1 MKKSCFLM
9 FIMGVFLVG
18 ICGCAGTER
27 NSAATGSGNKINTET
42 EISYD
47 VEGYKERLQQKRV
60 PFTDYADQYADDVS
74 AVIAAEYQL
83 LHFDQA
89 VFGEFPNTDKVSLLK
104 ANDRNITAEESI
116 DIVKGWL
123 KNIWKTDDVN
133 LETELGVL
141 NFNIDTSGDES
152 VVETAD
158 GTKYPLVY
166 PHITE
171 LMSGEGVFLDRDD
184 CYIVIGD
191 DGIGEMSDGK
201 VSRYLNENGISARA
215 ADVLFMEQLGTE
227 IVSGDTEEL
236 GEEVYPL
243 INEELTI
250 GEGADIA
257 EKYFSQGTPY
267 AWTEEL
273 QSRASEVTVYQVE
286 DVYCYEFDMTRY
298 YCGVPV
304 VRTESGTYQ
313 FDGNYYVAGD
323 SKKAYVADGES
334 VTAYRGTND
343 GEPLIPLVTE
353 EELLCLPDAV
363 GILDENL
370 ASQLNVSVNLVEF
383 VYLPLG
389 FEDSSNT
396 DEEIF
401 FPCWRF
407 EGFNSVKN
415 ETMELYVDALTGDV
429 YYYTFS
435 PENTGYHAE

>member
-1 MKKSCFLM
+1 M
-9 FIMGVFLVG
+9 
-18 ICGCAGTER
+18 
-27 NSAATGSGNKINTET
+27 
-42 EISYD
+42 
-47 VEGYKERLQQKRV
+47 
-60 PFTDYADQYADDVS
+60 
-74 AVIAAEYQL
+74 
-83 LHFDQA
+83 
-89 VFGEFPNTDKVSLLK
+89 
-104 ANDRNITAEESI
+104 
-116 DIVKGWL
+116 
-123 KNIWKTDDVN
+123 
-133 LETELGVL
+133 
-141 NFNIDTSGDES
+141 
-152 VVETAD
+152 
-158 GTKYPLVY
+158 
-166 PHITE
+166 
-171 LMSGEGVFLDRDD
+171 
-184 CYIVIGD
+184 
-191 DGIGEMSDGK
+191 
-201 VSRYLNENGISARA
+201 
-215 ADVLFMEQLGTE
+215 
-227 IVSGDTEEL
+227 
-236 GEEVYPL
+236 YPL

-267 AWTEEL
+267 AWTE
-273 QSRASEVTVYQVE
+273 A
-286 DVYCYEFDMTRY
+286 
-298 YCGVPV
+298 
-304 VRTESGTYQ
+304 GTYQ

-396 DEEIF
+396 DEKIF

-415 ETMELYVDALTGDV
+415 ETMELYVDALTGDI